1 MSMAVYMMVGSNNNQ
16 DNIIN
21 VNMVVVVSVQ
31 QG

>member
-1 MSMAVYMMVGSNNNQ
+1 MAVYMMVGSNNNQ